1 MSEHSEPL
9 SISEQL
15 AGDYYSVFRN
25 KDLIEPETIVN
36 EDRIVGR
43 DQQLNLIINT
53 LKPALHNEHP
63 EDMLL
68 RGPSGTGKTLCAGT
82 VANKT
87 MEIGVQRSIQIEYIE
102 VNGKHKKSEHETIHQ
117 IAHSLEVSLDLERTS
132 KRGVSTSSKY
142 DRIFEIVNDHL
153 DLAIIVLDEL
163 DLLVGDTRSKDEA
176 PAFSDVLY
184 NLTRSKRI
192 GNMNGS
198 ISLIVTTNS
207 PKSLMDGL
215 NSRTA
220 STFNPSEISFDD
232 YNAYELTEILEH
244 RRDAFRDGV
253 LGEGVIELVAAAS
266 AQGEGDARF
275 AIDLLRES
283 GNIVNRLEEDT
294 ILERHVEQARDEVE
308 KNYVADIVQKVSHQK
323 QVSLLATALVAIH
336 GHKVLDREPM
346 LRSGR
351 VPSSVGYTLYCWI
364 QEQASSES
372 RSKHSYLRWMRELS
386 TYEVIKNN
394 RRGRG
399 NEQGMFSEYAFPH
412 LDPES
417 IVRIIMNGDELLS
430 DVIGEEEIIKT
441 VVQSNLD
448 EFAS

>member
-1 MSEHSEPL
+1 MPDKSGPL

-15 AGDYYSVFRN
+15 AGDYHSVFQN
-25 KDLIEPETIVN
+25 KDLIEPETIVD
-36 EDRIVGR
+36 EDRIVSR
-43 DQQLNLIINT
+43 DEQLNLIINT
-53 LKPALHNEHP
+53 LNPALHDEHP

-87 MEIGVQRSIQIEYIE
+87 MEIGAERGIEIEYIE
-102 VNGKHKKSEHETIHQ
+102 VNGKHKKSEHEAVHQ
-117 IAHSLEVSLDLERTS
+117 IAHSLEMSLDLEQTA
-132 KRGVSTSSKY
+132 KRGISTSSKY
-142 DRIFEIVNDHL
+142 DRIFEIIDEHL
-153 DLAIIVLDEL
+153 DLAIVVLDEL
-163 DLLVGDTRSKDEA
+163 DLLVGETRSKDEV
-176 PAFSDVLY
+176 PAFSDILY

-192 GNMNGS
+192 GNMDSS

-207 PKSLMDGL
+207 PRSLMDGL

-232 YNAYELTEILEH
+232 YDAYELTEILEY
-244 RRDAFRDGV
+244 RRDAFRKGV
-253 LGEGVIELVAAAS
+253 LGDGVIELVAAAS

-275 AIDLLRES
+275 AIDLLREA
-283 GNIVNRLEEDT
+283 GNIVNRLEDDMV
-294 ILERHVEQARDEVE
+294 LERHVEQARDEVE
-308 KNYVADIVQKVSHQK
+308 KNYVADIVEKVSHQK

-336 GHKVLDREPM
+336 GNPVLEREPI
-346 LRSGR
+346 LRSNC
-351 VPSSVGYTLYCWI
+351 VPSSVGYTLYRWV
-364 QEQASSES
+364 QEQSNSEV

-386 TYEVIKNN
+386 TYEVIKNK

-412 LDPES
+412 LNPES
-417 IVRIIMNGDELLS
+417 IVQIIVEDDPLLS
-430 DVIGEEEIIKT
+430 EIIGDKET
-441 VVQSNLD
+441 IRTIARSNLT

>member
-1 MSEHSEPL
+1 MTEQSEPL

-15 AGDYYSVFRN
+15 AGDYQSVFRN
-25 KDLIEPETIVN
+25 KNLIEPETIVN

-43 DQQLNLIINT
+43 DKQLNLIINT

-87 MEIGVQRSIQIEYIE
+87 MEIGRQRDIQIEYIE
-102 VNGKHKKSEHETIHQ
+102 VNGKHKKSEHETIHE
-117 IAHSLEVSLDLERTS
+117 IAHSLEANLNLEQTS
-132 KRGVSTSSKY
+132 KRGVSTSSRY

-153 DLAIIVLDEL
+153 SLAIIVLDEL
-163 DLLVGDTRSKDEA
+163 DLLIGDTRTKDEN

-192 GNMNGS
+192 GNMDGT
-198 ISLIVTTNS
+198 ISLIATTNS

-232 YNAYELTEILEH
+232 YNAYELTEILDH
-244 RRDAFRDGV
+244 RRDAFRDGI
-253 LGEGVIELVAAAS
+253 LGEGVIELVAAVS

-283 GNIVNRLEEDT
+283 GNIVNRLEKDK
-294 ILERHVEQARDEVE
+294 ILEQHVEQARSEVE
-308 KNYVADIVQKVSHQK
+308 KNYVQDIIQKVSHQK
-323 QVSLLATALVAIH
+323 QVSLLSTALVAIH
-336 GHKVLDREPM
+336 GEKVLDQEPM
-346 LRSGR
+346 LRSNR
-351 VPSSVGYTLYCWI
+351 VPSNVGYTLYRWV
-364 QEQASSES
+364 QDQTSSEM

-386 TYEVIKNN
+386 TYEVIENN

-399 NEQGMFSEYAFPH
+399 NEQGMFSEYTFPH

-417 IVRIIMNGDELLS
+417 VVRIITDSDDRLS
-430 DVIGEEEIIKT
+430 EVTQEEDMIETI
-441 VVQSNLD
+441 VEANLN

>member
-1 MSEHSEPL
+1 MSEQSEPL

-15 AGDYYSVFRN
+15 AGDYQSVFRN
-25 KDLIEPETIVN
+25 KNLIEPETIVN

-43 DQQLNLIINT
+43 DEQLNLIINT

-87 MEIGVQRSIQIEYIE
+87 MEIGRQRDIQIEYIE
-102 VNGKHKKSEHETIHQ
+102 VNGKHKKSEHETVHQ
-117 IAHSLEVSLDLERTS
+117 IAHSLEANLNLEQTS

-153 DLAIIVLDEL
+153 SLAIIVLDEL
-163 DLLVGDTRSKDEA
+163 DLLIGDTRTKDES

-192 GNMNGS
+192 GNMDGT
-198 ISLIVTTNS
+198 ISLIATTNS

-232 YNAYELTEILEH
+232 YNAYELTEILDH
-244 RRDAFRDGV
+244 RRDAFRDGT
-253 LGEGVIELVAAAS
+253 LGEGVIELVAAVS

-283 GNIVNRLEEDT
+283 GNIVNRLEEDK
-294 ILERHVEQARDEVE
+294 ILERHVEKARSEVE
-308 KNYVADIVQKVSHQK
+308 KNYVQDIIQKVSHQK
-323 QVSLLATALVAIH
+323 QVSLLSTALVAIH
-336 GHKVLDREPM
+336 GETVLNREHM
-346 LRSGR
+346 LRSNC
-351 VPSSVGYTLYCWI
+351 VPSSVGYTLYRWI
-364 QEQASSES
+364 QDQTSSEM

-386 TYEVIKNN
+386 TYEVIENN

-399 NEQGMFSEYAFPH
+399 NEQGMFSEYTFPH

-417 IVRIIMNGDELLS
+417 VIRIITNSDGLLS
-430 DVIGEEEIIKT
+430 EVIQEEDIIET
-441 VVQSNLD
+441 VVEANLN